1 MFHYL
6 IHYCRGMNLFTTEY
20 TEVFIN
26 DNLAGGSLLI
36 YGLSIPPAEL
46 SFISISIP
54 LRNMNQDQSYNKRI
68 SANLSTLDTIPDYP
82 LTYRC
87 LHECWKSV
95 CKCR

>member
-1 MFHYL
+1 MKNEEFGCAMQA
-6 IHYCRGMNLFTTEY
+6 CRKVILHSSFL
-20 TEVFIN
+20 VLHF
-26 DNLAGGSLLI
+26 AK
-36 YGLSIPPAEL
+36 L

-68 SANLSTLDTIPDYP
+68 STNLSTLDTIPDYP